1 MSIAKL
7 GDRDL
12 FYVRRGSGEPLLLI
26 QGMAGHHNIWGEP
39 FLSALEADFDVV
51 AFDNRGIGES
61 TDVPGEFSIGDLA
74 ADALGLLDALGWETA
89 HVMGISMGG
98 MIAQELV
105 LAAPERV
112 RSLVIGC
119 SYCGGEGSS
128 LAAPGPVSM
137 LEAMAT
143 GDPEIAIRAGYK
155 ANLSPTFTADEAHFA
170 SFHDAALSVAAPVEV
185 IMRQV
190 QAAFVH
196 DTSSRLQDITT
207 RTLVMHGTAD
217 DMLVYSNGELI
228 ASLIPGSTLYTLP
241 DVGHLFWWERPV
253 EAAAEIRHHAVP
265 QQVKA

>member
-1 MSIAKL
+1 MAIATI
-7 GDRDL
+7 GDGRDL

-39 FLSALEADFDVV
+39 FLSRLEQHFDVV
-51 AFDNRGIGES
+51 AFDNRGIGDS
-61 TDVPGEFSIGDLA
+61 TDVPGDFTILDMAG
-74 ADALGLLDALGWETA
+74 DALALLDELGWDTA

-128 LAAPGPVSM
+128 IVAPGPMSM
-137 LEAMAT
+137 LEAMNT
-143 GDPEIAIRAGYK
+143 GDPELAVRAGYL
-155 ANLSPTFTADEAHFA
+155 ANLSPTFTADESHFA
-170 SFHDAALSVAAPVEV
+170 TFHDAALSVAAPVEL

-196 DTSSRLQDITT
+196 DTSTRLPTVT
-207 RTLVMHGTAD
+207 VPTLVMHGTAD
-217 DMLVYSNGELI
+217 DMLLYSNGELI
-228 ASLIPGSTLYTLP
+228 ASLVPGAELHTFP
-241 DVGHLFWWERPV
+241 DVGHLFWWERPD
-253 EAAAEIRHHAVP
+253 EAADAVRAHAL
-265 QQVKA
+265 A